1 MSPDHDERERL
12 KILAISHM
20 IGLQAMELPPEQRL
34 EFIRQAVTAIHRVY
48 AHKYGA
54 DPSTA
59 EMAERLEKMTATL
72 VQMIE
77 ASGGTLGHA

>member
-1 MSPDHDERERL
+1 MADEKEREQF
-12 KILAISHM
+12 LAVAQT

-34 EFIRQAVTAIHRVY
+34 EFIHRAVTAIHRDY
-48 AHKYGA
+48 ARKHGA

-77 ASGGTLGHA
+77 ASGGTIGHA

>member
-1 MSPDHDERERL
+1 M
-12 KILAISHM
+12 K
-20 IGLQAMELPPEQRL
+20 
-34 EFIRQAVTAIHRVY
+34 FIHHAVTAIYRGY

-77 ASGGTLGHA
+77 ASGGSIGHA

>member
-1 MSPDHDERERL
+1 MDDEKEREQF
-12 KILAISHM
+12 LAVAQT

-34 EFIRQAVTAIHRVY
+34 AFIHRAVTAIHRDY
-48 AHKYGA
+48 ARKHGA

-59 EMAERLEKMTATL
+59 EMAERLEKMTAAL

-77 ASGGTLGHA
+77 ASGGTAGHA

>member
-1 MSPDHDERERL
+1 MDDEKEREQF
-12 KILAISHM
+12 LAVAQT
-20 IGLQAMELPPEQRL
+20 IGMQAMELAPEQRL
-34 EFIRQAVTAIHRVY
+34 TFIHRAVTAIHRDY
-48 AHKYGA
+48 ARKHGA

-77 ASGGTLGHA
+77 ASGSTIGHA

>member
-1 MSPDHDERERL
+1 MADEMEREQF
-12 KILAISHM
+12 LAVAQT
-20 IGLQAMELPPEQRL
+20 IGMQAMELPPEQRL
-34 EFIRQAVTAIHRVY
+34 EFIHRAVTAIHRDY
-48 AHKYGA
+48 ARKHGA

-59 EMAERLEKMTATL
+59 EMAERLEKMIATL